1 LTVDILDTAAVHVS
15 DEDADQS
22 YIPGESAQTMSF
34 EVRNDGNSID
44 RFTMSLDLPTGMVAE
59 YTNLYDGKTP
69 EIATGTSYNVSVRF
83 SFLDG
88 TEGQLTMGVIA
99 TSVND
104 MNISATGSATYLVGS
119 QNWLKIIP
127 TGILV
132 IDDADPADAWSMT
145 VIVRNQYTTAQSVSM
160 NLDNG
165 ESSNWI
171 QSRIA
176 NSDRTFSLAV
186 EEERQVTVIFT
197 VSKTTLNN
205 LGQDSLF
212 TNLTLWAQSQTVSD
226 AASTTLQLELIKT
239 GSQASG
245 DGASSGSNGIDVG
258 SILMWVGF
266 IGIFLV
272 GVGVIF
278 KILSEEEEEDDYGG
292 WGAEGYEGSVEATY
306 GSVAAAPTVPV
317 AGAPYEAPKSLPDI
331 APPAGAP
338 PAMAPAQMAPPP
350 AFPAPSAPSPD
361 LGAADSAPPVPAA
374 GLPEGWTMDQWN
386 VYGQMWLEQNGQ
398 A

>member
-1 LTVDILDTAAVHVS
+1 
-15 DEDADQS
+15 
-22 YIPGESAQTMSF
+22 
-34 EVRNDGNSID
+34 
-44 RFTMSLDLPTGMVAE
+44 
-59 YTNLYDGKTP
+59 
-69 EIATGTSYNVSVRF
+69 
-83 SFLDG
+83 
-88 TEGQLTMGVIA
+88 
-99 TSVND
+99 
-104 MNISATGSATYLVGS
+104 
-119 QNWLKIIP
+119 
-127 TGILV
+127 
-132 IDDADPADAWSMT
+132 MT
-145 VIVRNQYTTAQSVSM
+145 VTVRNQYTTAQSVSM

-239 GSQASG
+239 GAQASG
-245 DGASSGSNGIDVG
+245 DGASSGSDGIDVV

-306 GSVAAAPTVPV
+306 GAVAAAPTVPV
-317 AGAPYEAPKSLPDI
+317 AGAAYEAPKALPSLHSSM
-331 APPAGAP
+331 PPAPAP
-338 PAMAPAQMAPPP
+338 SPPMAAPEQMAPPP
-350 AFPAPSAPSPD
+350 AYPAPSAPSPD
-361 LGAADSAPPVPAA
+361 LGSSDSAPPVPAA